1 MSTGNIKWG
10 IDLGGTKIEGVIL
23 DTSNGLQVVTRLRV
37 PTEQQNGYQHILK
50 QIARL
55 VDTMSAESKIIPSS
69 IGIGHPG
76 VVDPFTHKIKNSNTQ
91 CLNGQPLQLDLEKV
105 LGVPVKCA
113 NDANCFAV
121 AEANLGVVKDMLPNA
136 RVVFGIIMGT
146 GVGGGLVVDGK
157 AVYGR
162 HGIGGEWGHNVLE
175 EGGDPCYCGKSGCVE
190 QVISGP
196 ALERYYQRL
205 SGQSLHMPEIVTRY
219 QDHSDPHADATM
231 QRLIAYF
238 GKGVA
243 QLINILDP
251 DAIVL
256 GGGVGNID
264 VLYTQ
269 GLWEIEKHIFNYE
282 VRTPILKPTL
292 GDSAGVFGAALL

>member
-23 DTSNGLQVVTRLRV
+23 DTSNGLQVITRLRV

-55 VDTMSAESKIIPSS
+55 VDTMSAESKMIPAS

-91 CLNGQPLQLDLEKV
+91 CLNGQPLQQDLEKV

-196 ALERYYQRL
+196 ALERYYERI
-205 SGQSLHMPEIVTRY
+205 SGQKLLMPEIVNRY

-238 GKGVA
+238 GKGVS